1 MHPKQKL
8 FTLHKFYSLLS
19 EEYSCIYSFIRR
31 LRRAMQSMKPDDAKL
46 RGWMLSIGKI
56 IEGALSHDERKVR
69 AYAMKLS
76 EQFRADDQARAADR
90 IDELVGSAEAIST
103 LSLARSFK
111 PVAIPV
117 DSEARLPV
125 ADELLPARA
134 PIVLEDDAAEQIN
147 RFLRYVRAAD
157 RLAEH
162 GVGISP
168 SMLLYGPPGCGKT
181 QLAKHVAASLEL
193 PLITARAD
201 ALISSYLGSTAK
213 NLRSLFDHA
222 ASRPCVLF
230 LDELDAIG
238 KMRDDERELGELKR
252 VVISL
257 LQNIDALDRHHVIL
271 AATNHEHLLDPAL
284 WRRFAFHIK
293 IERPSIESRR
303 RLLAL
308 FAGKYATESA
318 LEIVA
323 AAAEGMSGADL
334 RELVNQAIRDAV
346 LAERDSLDTVDL
358 ITAIAR
364 RQAKQAPRDRDQLI
378 REIHRLSPKLRQDQL
393 ARAFRVSQA
402 TISRILNGEDRNG

>member
-1 MHPKQKL
+1 
-8 FTLHKFYSLLS
+8 
-19 EEYSCIYSFIRR
+19 
-31 LRRAMQSMKPDDAKL
+31 MQSMKPDDAKL